1 MVAAGPVSATPQPAV
16 PTFVNGLAQAVFST
30 NPADWYSGEVW
41 VQAPFDSDGDHRLDR
56 IHADFTAPREVLTD
70 GLKVPVIFED
80 SPYYAGTAPE
90 YSNWG
95 VDHELG
101 SPPAS
106 RPLAPYWT
114 ATNTSPTI
122 STRYESTWVPRGFA
136 VVHAESPGTGYS
148 DGCPTSGGRN
158 ETLAAKAVIDWL
170 DGRVPA
176 YTTRTGDTRAVATW
190 TTGKV
195 GMIGTSYNG
204 TIPEAVATTGVPGLE
219 AIVPISA
226 ISDWYD
232 YYRANGMV
240 RAPHSSSSPSG
251 DNNAFQ
257 GEDLDVLADVV
268 YSRID
273 EVGQRT
279 ICQPEIDYLKA
290 HIDRATGN
298 RNAVWQERN
307 YMKDVENVH
316 AAALLAHGNNDF
328 NVMTKNAAQFYD
340 ALKKQGV
347 PHMFYFHQG
356 GHGGAPPDV
365 LVNYWFTRY
374 LYGVHNGVENLPRSW
389 VVREAA
395 SCPPR
400 QTTVTGDQSNTAT
413 LVVADTSPFRI
424 GFTLT
429 VPQTNAD
436 GTTTSTTRL
445 ITDIPDSTHLV
456 LASAV
461 ATAAGQ
467 KVADGAVVSLVC
479 GPANP
484 TPYAEWPD
492 PASRAVALHLTP
504 GARARRPDTRVRGS
518 GRPDGDADRRR
529 VDRRHHVS
537 EHRLLERAADP
548 RDAAAHA
555 AGPHQRHGDDL
566 AGDGVQQV
574 EGEPHCRARE
584 LPAERRRHDPHARL
598 ERSGQPRLRLYRH
611 PGPAG
616 HLLPDPLR
624 HAAEGYR
631 HPSREP
637 AGGDGPLQ
645 RPRLHDPAAGRHAAD
660 ARPGAQLAC
669 NTGGRRLDGARRRR
683 RVRRRDCRYG
693 RRPAEA
699 PARSRARGLSHVG
712 VAARARSR
720 WSPRRSGRSRQASRT
735 RAAGGSSPSPR

>member
-1 MVAAGPVSATPQPAV
+1 MASAVLAVVAASPASALPPGNLEALDTRVAAPAPAPGPAV
-16 PTFVNGLAQAVFST
+16 PTFVHGLSQAVFST

-41 VQAPFDSDGDHRLDR
+41 VLAPFDSDKDGRLDR
-56 IHADFTAPREVLTD
+56 IHTDFSAPGEVLTD

-80 SPYYAGTAPE
+80 SPYYAGTAPQ
-90 YSNWG
+90 YSNWA

-101 SPPAS
+101 FPPAS
-106 RPLAPYWT
+106 RPATPFWT
-114 ATNTSPTI
+114 ANNTSPTI

-148 DGCPTSGGRN
+148 EGCPTSGGTN

-170 DGRVPA
+170 NGRVPG
-176 YTTRTGDTRAVATW
+176 YTTRTGDTLAVATW
-190 TTGKV
+190 TTGRV

-273 EVGQRT
+273 EAGQRT
-279 ICQPEIDYLKA
+279 ICQPGIDYLRE

-298 RNAVWQERN
+298 RNGVWQERN

-340 ALKKQGV
+340 ALKRQGV

-374 LYGVHNGVENLPRSW
+374 LYGVQNGVENLPRSW

-413 LVVADTSPFRI
+413 LLVADSSPFRI

-436 GTTTSTTRL
+436 GTTTTTTRL
-445 ITDIPDSTHLV
+445 ITEIPDSTHLV

-467 KVADGAVVSLVC
+467 TVADGTVVSLVC

-484 TPYAEWPD
+484 TPYPEWPD
-492 PASRAVALHLTP
+492 PASRAVPLHFTP
-504 GARARRPDTRVRGS
+504 GAPARGGLTMGS
-518 GRPDGDADRRR
+518 VAPNTPAETLTDDASIAGITLAN
-529 VDRRHHVS
+529 VPSSNV
-537 EHRLLERAADP
+537 RLLYQTAPLTHPVRLSGTPTVAL
-548 RDAAAHA
+548 
-555 AGPHQRHGDDL
+555 DL
-566 AGDGVQQV
+566 AFSKS
-574 EGEPHCRARE
+574 RANLTAALVSYPPTGNGTILTRGWID
-584 LPAERRRHDPHARL
+584 PANRNSDWADAPVKP
-598 ERSGQPRLRLYRH
+598 GRLYRIDFDLQ
-611 PGPAG
+611 PKDSVVPAG
-616 HLLPDPLR
+616 NRLALMVFSSDRDFTIRPTAGTTLTLDLAHSSLALP
-624 HAAEGYR
+624 
-631 HPSREP
+631 
-637 AGGDGPLQ
+637 
-645 RPRLHDPAAGRHAAD
+645 
-660 ARPGAQLAC
+660 
-669 NTGGRRLDGARRRR
+669 
-683 RVRRRDCRYG
+683 V
-693 RRPAEA
+693 
-699 PARSRARGLSHVG
+699 V
-712 VAARARSR
+712 
-720 WSPRRSGRSRQASRT
+720 
-735 RAAGGSSPSPR
+735 GGSTALANALG

>member
-1 MVAAGPVSATPQPAV
+1 MTATALVVVVAASPASARPSARPPGNLKTLDARVAAPAPAPAPQPAQ

-30 NPADWYSGEVW
+30 NPADWHSGEVW
-41 VQAPFDSDGDHRLDR
+41 VQAPFDSDNDGRLDR
-56 IHADFTAPREVLTD
+56 IHADFSAPGEVLSD

-80 SPYYAGTAPE
+80 SPYYAGVAPQF
-90 YSNWG
+90 SNWA

-101 SPPAS
+101 FPPAS
-106 RPLAPYWT
+106 RP
-114 ATNTSPTI
+114 ATPFWAASDTSPTI

-148 DGCPTSGGRN
+148 EGCPTSGGTN

-170 DGRVPA
+170 NGRAPA
-176 YTTRTGDTRAVATW
+176 YTTRTGATQAVASW

-204 TIPEAVATTGVPGLE
+204 TIPEAVATTGVSGLE

-240 RAPHSSSSPSG
+240 RAPHSSSTPSG
-251 DNNAFQ
+251 DNNEFQ

-268 YSRID
+268 YSRLD
-273 EVGQRT
+273 EAGQRT
-279 ICQPEIDYLKA
+279 ICQPVIDYLKA
-290 HIDRATGN
+290 HIDRATGD
-298 RNAVWQERN
+298 RSGVWQERN

-316 AAALLAHGNNDF
+316 VATLVAHGNSDF
-328 NVMTKNAAQFYD
+328 NVMTKNAAQFYA
-340 ALKKQGV
+340 ALRRQGV

-365 LVNYWFTRY
+365 FVNYWFSRY
-374 LYGVHNGVENLPRSW
+374 LYGVQNGVESLPRSW

-413 LVVADTSPFRI
+413 LTVADTSPFRI

-436 GTTTSTTRL
+436 GTITTTTRL

-467 KVADGAVVSLVC
+467 TVADGTVVSLVC

-492 PASRAVALHLTP
+492 PASRAVRLHLTP
-504 GARARRPDTRVRGS
+504 GAPARGGLTIAAPD
-518 GRPDGDADRRR
+518 PDAPTETLTDDPSIAGITSANTASSN
-529 VDRRHHVS
+529 V
-537 EHRLLERAADP
+537 RLLYQTPALTQPVRVSGTPTVSLEMAFSRSRANLTAALVSYPPTGEGTILTRGWIDP
-548 RDAAAHA
+548 ANRNSDWA
-555 AGPHQRHGDDL
+555 
-566 AGDGVQQV
+566 QV
-574 EGEPHCRARE
+574 PLRPGRFYRI
-584 LPAERRRHDPHARL
+584 DFDM
-598 ERSGQPRLRLYRH
+598 QPKDSVV
-611 PGPAG
+611 PAG
-616 HLLPDPLR
+616 
-624 HAAEGYR
+624 
-631 HPSREP
+631 SRL
-637 AGGDGPLQ
+637 ALMVFSSD
-645 RPRLHDPAAGRHAAD
+645 RDFTI
-660 ARPGAQLAC
+660 RPGAGTQL
-669 NTGGRRLDGARRRR
+669 TLDL
-683 RVRRRDCRYG
+683 
-693 RRPAEA
+693 
-699 PARSRARGLSHVG
+699 ARSSLALPV
-712 VAARARSR
+712 V
-720 WSPRRSGRSRQASRT
+720 
-735 RAAGGSSPSPR
+735 GGSTALANAVG